1 MSLAAA
7 TDRNGNLAKQ
17 VERKTMEK
25 YDEPQMEIIDID
37 DSVILTSGRCGSG
50 NSGDN
55 ETSMAN
61 VFWLLYVDSW
71 MMLRRRSAENVI
83 FSNEN

>member
-7 TDRNGNLAKQ
+7 TDWNETLAKQ
-17 VERKTMEK
+17 VEGKTMEK

-37 DSVILTSGRCGSG
+37 DSVTLTSERCGSG
-50 NSGDN
+50 NPADN
-55 ETSMAN
+55 EPSMAN

-71 MMLRRRSAENVI
+71 IMLRQKNTENVI
-83 FSNEN
+83 SDNE

>member
-1 MSLAAA
+1 MSSAAA
-7 TDRNGNLAKQ
+7 TDRNETLAKQ
-17 VERKTMEK
+17 VKGKTMEK

-71 MMLRRRSAENVI
+71 IMLRQKNTENVI
-83 FSNEN
+83 SDNE

>member
-7 TDRNGNLAKQ
+7 TDRNETLAKQ
-17 VERKTMEK
+17 VEGKTMEK

-50 NSGDN
+50 NPADN
-55 ETSMAN
+55 ESSMAN
-61 VFWLLYVDSW
+61 VFWLLYVDCW
-71 MMLRRRSAENVI
+71 IMLRQKKTENVI
-83 FSNEN
+83 SDNE

>member
-7 TDRNGNLAKQ
+7 TDRNETLAKQ
-17 VERKTMEK
+17 VEGKTMEK

-50 NSGDN
+50 NPGDN
-55 ETSMAN
+55 ESSMAN

-71 MMLRRRSAENVI
+71 IMLRQKNTENVI
-83 FSNEN
+83 SDNE

>member
-1 MSLAAA
+1 MSSAAA
-7 TDRNGNLAKQ
+7 TDRNETLAKQ
-17 VERKTMEK
+17 VKGKTMEK

-50 NSGDN
+50 NPGDN

-71 MMLRRRSAENVI
+71 IILRQKNTENVI
-83 FSNEN
+83 SDNE

>member
-1 MSLAAA
+1 
-7 TDRNGNLAKQ
+7 
-17 VERKTMEK
+17 MEK

-37 DSVILTSGRCGSG
+37 DSVILTSERGGSG
-50 NSGDN
+50 NPGDN

-71 MMLRRRSAENVI
+71 IMLRQQNTENVI

>member
-1 MSLAAA
+1 
-7 TDRNGNLAKQ
+7 
-17 VERKTMEK
+17 MEK

-71 MMLRRRSAENVI
+71 IMLRQKNTKNVI
-83 FSNEN
+83 SDNE

>member
-71 MMLRRRSAENVI
+71 IMLRQKNTENVI
-83 FSNEN
+83 SDNE

>member
-1 MSLAAA
+1 
-7 TDRNGNLAKQ
+7 
-17 VERKTMEK
+17 MEK

-50 NSGDN
+50 NPGDN

-61 VFWLLYVDSW
+61 VF
-71 MMLRRRSAENVI
+71 
-83 FSNEN
+83 

>member
-1 MSLAAA
+1 M
-7 TDRNGNLAKQ
+7 DRNEALAKH
-17 VERKTMEK
+17 VKGKTMEK

-61 VFWLLYVDSW
+61 VF
-71 MMLRRRSAENVI
+71 
-83 FSNEN
+83 

>member
-1 MSLAAA
+1 MYYNACDGCYKLGDGMSLAAA
-7 TDRNGNLAKQ
+7 TDRNETLAKQ
-17 VERKTMEK
+17 VEGKTMEK

-61 VFWLLYVDSW
+61 VF
-71 MMLRRRSAENVI
+71 
-83 FSNEN
+83 